1 LRVGLDELGR
11 LLAFGGIQHAVSI
24 GIKLIDDFPVLIA
37 SHHARRRSAGAPKAA
52 LRGWLGMGAERDQ
65 HTGYEE
71 KRRSCLVG

>member
-37 SHHARRRSAGAPKAA
+37 SHHARRRSAGASKAA
-52 LRGWLGMGAERDQ
+52 LWGWLGMGAEREQ
-65 HTGYEE
+65 HTGYEK